1 MTFAEFFAANPLV
14 LAAIA
19 LLLGLIVGSF
29 LNVVIYRLPVMMETE
44 WTAQCRQLLD
54 ISSDVKASPE
64 PGVFNLAKPNSH
76 CPKCKHEIS
85 AAENI
90 PVIAW
95 LLQKG
100 KCKHCQAPISARYP
114 VIELITGIIS
124 ALIASQFGYHWLT
137 LALLLLSWGLI
148 VLTMIDFD
156 HQLLPDDITLPMLW
170 LGLLVN
176 SFGLLTTLES
186 AVWGAIGGYLMLW
199 GVYWLFKLLTGKEG
213 MGYGDFKLLS
223 ALGAWLG
230 WQALPMIILLS
241 SLVGAVVG
249 ISLIAIMGRDRNI
262 PIPFG
267 PYLASAGFLSLLW
280 GNEISGFY
288 YSLLF

>member
-1 MTFAEFFAANPLV
+1 MPVAEFFAANPVV

-19 LLLGLIVGSF
+19 FVFGLVIGSF
-29 LNVVIYRLPVMMETE
+29 LNVVIYRLPVMMQAE
-44 WTAQCRQLLD
+44 WTSQCRDLLD
-54 ISSDVKASPE
+54 ITDDSGEKSDKAP
-64 PGVFNLAKPNSH
+64 FNLAVPNSH
-76 CPKCKHEIS
+76 CPRCKHEIS
-85 AAENI
+85 AVENI
-90 PVIAW
+90 PLVSW
-95 LLQKG
+95 LVQGG
-100 KCKHCQAPISARYP
+100 KCRHCHAPISARYP
-114 VIELITGIIS
+114 VMELVTAILSGLV
-124 ALIASQFGYHWLT
+124 AWQFGFTLLT
-137 LALLLLSWGLI
+137 LAVLVLTWSLI
-148 VLTMIDFD
+148 ALTMIDYD
-156 HQLLPDDITLPMLW
+156 HQLLPDDITLPLLW

-176 SFGLLTTLES
+176 TFGLLTPLVD
-186 AVWGAIGGYLMLW
+186 AVWGAIAGYGLLW

-267 PYLASAGFLSLLW
+267 PYLAAAGFLSLLW
-280 GNEISGFY
+280 GNEITGFY
-288 YSLLF
+288 YGLIM